1 MRGFRPFLVKE
12 MREIARTWRIWVLP
26 SVVLFFALSGPVLA
40 KVMPEILRSMSS
52 EQLGGAVIQLPE
64 PTWRDAY
71 AQWVKN
77 LTQVVTFALLI
88 MLGGTVA
95 SEVRSGTAAM
105 VLTKPVSRY
114 AFVVAKAAANLVLVA
129 ATTVVGAA
137 LTWGVTH
144 AVFGE
149 APVRPLAEPT
159 AVWLAF
165 AALVVAWMT
174 LASTLVA
181 SPSGA
186 AGLGVGAYAALTIAA
201 LWGWA
206 ADHTPAGLLGAPGAL
221 LAGDRPPLAW
231 PLASTAAA
239 AAAALAAAA
248 LLFSRREL

>member
-12 MREIARTWRIWVLP
+12 IREIARTWRIWVLP
-26 SVVLFFALSGPVLA
+26 SIVLFFALSGPVLA

-77 LTQVVTFALLI
+77 LTQIVTFALII
-88 MLGGTVA
+88 MLGGTVV
-95 SEVRSGTAAM
+95 SEVRAGTVVM
-105 VLTKPVSRY
+105 VLTKPVSRT
-114 AFVVAKAAANLVLVA
+114 AFVLAKAAANALLVA
-129 ATTVVGAA
+129 VTTVVGAT
-137 LTWGVTH
+137 LTWGVTL

-149 APVRPLAEPT
+149 APLRPLVEPT

-165 AALVVAWMT
+165 AALVVALMT
-174 LASTLVA
+174 LASVLVP

-186 AGLGVGAYAALTIAA
+186 AGLGVGIYAAMTIVA

-206 ADHTPAGLLGAPGAL
+206 VEHTPAGLLGAPGAL
-221 LAGDRPPLAW
+221 LAGERPPLAW
-231 PLASTAAA
+231 PLATAAA
-239 AAAALAAAA
+239 ATVAVLAAAT
-248 LLFSRREL
+248 LVFSRREL